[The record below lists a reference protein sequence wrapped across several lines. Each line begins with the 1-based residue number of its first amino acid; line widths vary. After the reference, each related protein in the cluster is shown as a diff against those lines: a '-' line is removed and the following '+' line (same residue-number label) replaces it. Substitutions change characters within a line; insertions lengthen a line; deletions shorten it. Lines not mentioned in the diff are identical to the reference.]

1 MKKWISKIALGIC
14 LLVFGLG
21 FCVFAA
27 EDTILD
33 GVAIGEVDVSGMTKA
48 QAMDALASYVEDVK
62 EQTITLKIGD
72 NTLEAPLS
80 EYLAGLCR
88 QPTIS

>member
-48 QAMDALASYVEDVK
+48 
-62 EQTITLKIGD
+62 
-72 NTLEAPLS
+72 
-80 EYLAGLCR
+80 
-88 QPTIS
+88 